1 MADGQFDAY
10 MYFNASAKGNRLS
23 GVKMGGETSDKYLTG
38 KFKPAPIELASFSFG
53 FSIDPTWIKKEQ
65 FARNNMVPRPRFD
78 QLTIT
83 KTVDTSSPGFFQS
96 LCLAGVHNEAVILQR
111 RGGGDKAT
119 GGDIFLSFALKHV
132 VVTKV
137 EWDSGEKA
145 TPTETVTMKFDG
157 IEIEYQ
163 PQESSGGHSKGKA
176 KSASWTVAPDSDG
189 DEDLGLSSL
198 FDGG

>member
-1 MADGQFDAY
+1 MAGSQFDAY
-10 MYFNASAKGNRLS
+10 LYFNASAKGNRLT
-23 GVKMGGETSDKYLTG
+23 GVKMAGETTDKYLTG
-38 KFKPAPIELASFSFG
+38 KYKPTPIELTSFTFG
-53 FSIDPTWIKKEQ
+53 FSVDPGWIKKEQ
-65 FARNNMVPRPRFD
+65 VAKNNMVPRPSFD
-78 QLTIT
+78 ELVIT
-83 KTVDTSSPGFFQS
+83 KAVDTSSAGFFQS

-119 GGDIFLSFALKHV
+119 GGDIFLSIGLKHV

-137 EWDSGEKA
+137 EWDSGA
-145 TPTETVTMKFDG
+145 GPTPSETVTMKFDG

-163 PQESSGGHSKGKA
+163 PQESSGGHSKSKQ
-176 KSASWTVAPDSDG
+176 KKASWTVAPDSDG